1 MFIVSG
7 VATTSTSRVRND
19 CCFVGRPV
27 GRDSKAFK
35 TSRFTISHTFDSM
48 LVPKDGVIKPKS
60 MNICLHIVGEATT
73 ARFLAYKEGDD
84 GVLNQKYYFHTD
96 C

>member
-1 MFIVSG
+1 MFIVSELLPLLLHECVTI
-7 VATTSTSRVRND
+7 VASLDDRLER
-19 CCFVGRPV
+19 FR
-27 GRDSKAFK
+27 AFK

-48 LVPKDGVIKPKS
+48 LVPKDGVVKPKS
-60 MNICLHIVGEATT
+60 MNICDTYRREATT

-84 GVLNQKYYFHTD
+84 GVLNQKYYCHTD